1 MILISCIFVVLQ
13 VESPLIAVL
22 SGKLIRLPYTQIKAY
37 CIALY
42 CFVFYCIVL
51 CCVVLYG
58 IIVLLKC
65 ALKSWHF
72 RNFYDKMAVL
82 HQSFSI
88 GNESRWCISIAELA
102 IKPIL
107 ECHKRTDLCGR
118 QPSP

>member
-37 CIALY
+37 CIVLY

-51 CCVVLYG
+51 CCVVLYCVVLYG

-72 RNFYDKMAVL
+72 PQLLRQNGCTA
-82 HQSFSI
+82 SI
-88 GNESRWCISIAELA
+88 VFHW
-102 IKPIL
+102 K
-107 ECHKRTDLCGR
+107 
-118 QPSP
+118 